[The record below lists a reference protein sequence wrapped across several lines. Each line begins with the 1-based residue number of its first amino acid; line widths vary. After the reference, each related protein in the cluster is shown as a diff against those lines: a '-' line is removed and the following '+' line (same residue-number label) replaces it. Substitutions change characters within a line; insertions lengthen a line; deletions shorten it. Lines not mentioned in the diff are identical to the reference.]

1 MATYIKTS
9 SRSESETGDII
20 KLGVKHLKEFYNK
33 DMISQNNL
41 MKFLFNA
48 FTKNQKC

>member
-1 MATYIKTS
+1 MK
-9 SRSESETGDII
+9 ES
-20 KLGVKHLKEFYNK
+20 YNK
-33 DMISQNNL
+33 DMINHKIV